1 MQQVTW
7 KEWGK
12 VIGKDKHGK
21 PTKRTELITRSGS
34 VVNLLKLYTKQL
46 EEMSLH
52 QFFKIWQL
60 RNFNMTLENIQRGQI
75 IFVHDFQQNLLLLS
89 QDASSSSHWDHP
101 QLTIHPTA
109 VFYRCQMCT
118 KVIKEDIIHITMD
131 KVHDKYAVNQ
141 FTATTIGHLR
151 KKGIDLSE
159 IIEFTDHCSSQYKSR
174 FTFYFMTMLGIPCTR
189 HYFGV
194 KHGKGP
200 SDRAG
205 GNFKRKI
212 RSAVKVGHML
222 LNSDQIQQYCEQH
235 FDRQTLSCDGCDGR
249 DGRDR
254 NPHSLFKVYNHRSIR
269 RPTKDPNLRAL
280 EGSRDFL
287 HVVRN
292 TGVTGQ
298 VEYRYFDCACQS
310 CTTHQSNCTQT
321 EYADEWKQFQLLPG
335 KDVSQQPPDWFK
347 PIDITVNQNPDDEFM
362 EIEDNM
368 DNDTVQCDEIEED
381 VDLCEE
387 EVEVERD
394 GHEEELREKERD
406 VHTEEVEVE
415 RDGHEADDESD
426 CSLVELYSEPY
437 ESSEYTTDEEENVTY
452 SPDDPYC
459 LSPDDENV
467 NFDWKG
473 LLNDMK
479 QYNSYDGLKRYIRRT
494 CLPVVKPVVKY
505 MIEEFDVIDDI
516 AWHFYP
522 KKDGPKKYVPVET
535 IGDGNCGFR
544 ALAHV
549 LLNDEGRHH
558 EVRVRIT
565 FEAIMKE
572 DCFLKHHNLARGT
585 SVGSENRPAA
595 YASYSGVLTPEI
607 TRLTPES
614 IRAVYQ
620 HDVFSNSRNYNF
632 MGVWQFHHAAEAFQR
647 PIVSIY
653 PRYTN
658 RELRRDLNR
667 IMLPLSPIHD
677 QKRPVHVMWTP
688 LDKKKDKHCDVK
700 HFVALLV
707 KIE

>member
-479 QYNSYDGLKRYIRRT
+479 QYNSYDGLSLPDIKYADLRFMHFTIREAYAVYVRKNPRKR
-494 CLPVVKPVVKY
+494 
-505 MIEEFDVIDDI
+505 VI
-516 AWHFYP
+516 AE
-522 KKDGPKKYVPVET
+522 K
-535 IGDGNCGFR
+535 
-544 ALAHV
+544 
-549 LLNDEGRHH
+549 
-558 EVRVRIT
+558 T
-565 FEAIMKE
+565 FEA
-572 DCFLKHHNLARGT
+572 LKPKFVRT
-585 SVGSENRPAA
+585 VQE
-595 YASYSGVLTPEI
+595 
-607 TRLTPES
+607 
-614 IRAVYQ
+614 
-620 HDVFSNSRNYNF
+620 
-632 MGVWQFHHAAEAFQR
+632 
-647 PIVSIY
+647 
-653 PRYTN
+653 
-658 RELRRDLNR
+658 
-667 IMLPLSPIHD
+667 
-677 QKRPVHVMWTP
+677 TP
-688 LDKKKDKHCDVK
+688 LRGARC
-700 HFVALLV
+700 
-707 KIE
+707 EY